1 MDGRK
6 NDREEKMDLF
16 FTSERLEDYIALA
29 VSALILILVLL
40 FF

>member
-1 MDGRK
+1 MHEKDEQ
-6 NDREEKMDLF
+6 EEKLDLF

-29 VSALILILVLL
+29 VSALVLILVLL